1 LETVTLSQSN
11 IDAFKKEIPSTALTQ
26 TFKDAIEA
34 AQALGIDYIWIDSL
48 CIIQDKDS
56 DDWAVESAKM
66 SNVYGNSYLN
76 IAATSAPDGRYGLFQ
91 VGKEHRNTSFRAWT
105 SGKSKNRVSYHCV
118 PYYMYENS
126 MLNAPLMQRA
136 WVVQER
142 LLSSRTVHFTSTQVF
157 WECDRKMLCEAYPIR
172 MDEYLI
178 TREIGRLLKKPLLE
192 YRWESIVELY
202 SRCSLTFSPDKLP
215 AISGV
220 ADAMKISRKC
230 EYIAGLWADD
240 SFHLQLC
247 WSVLQADRLPK
258 PKYRAPSWSWAAV
271 DSPVVHELEDP
282 DDVMSVDSD
291 DLSDDSD
298 DVMSDVSDDV
308 ISEASIRMPPCVEI
322 CCFGTAAKSSE
333 YLEEASVLPL
343 VLKCKYL
350 WPIKQAA
357 IDGFKMRWFS
367 EWSSFDYLNQNM
379 EDLYLL
385 FIVGNPYRTYG
396 EIGCLIVEKTLIKQG
411 QYRRVGYVQY
421 DGFSTQELE
430 GYKEFRDKLRK
441 GKLEEQDLL
450 PPDSYIKDLR
460 NEKSQFVYQIE
471 LI

>member
-1 LETVTLSQSN
+1 LKTVTLSQSN
-11 IDAFKKEIPSTALTQ
+11 IDSFKKEIPSAALTQ
-26 TFKDAIEA
+26 TFKDAIEV

-91 VGKEHRNTSFRAWT
+91 VGKEHRNMSFRAWT
-105 SGKSKNRVSYHCV
+105 SGKSKNRASYHCV
-118 PYYMYENS
+118 PYNMYEKS
-126 MLNAPLMQRA
+126 MREAPLIQRA

-157 WECDRKMLCEAYPIR
+157 WECNRKTVCEAQRIQ
-172 MDEYLI
+172 MQEF
-178 TREIGRLLKKPLLE
+178 TTGRRDRFTKNSLLE
-192 YRWESIVELY
+192 YPWESIVELY
-202 SRCSLTFSPDKLP
+202 TSCSLTFSQDKLP

-220 ADAMKISRKC
+220 ADALKISKKC

-247 WSVLQADRLPK
+247 WSVSWSNRLPK

-271 DSPVVHELEDP
+271 DSPVTYRIDYTRPRLK
-282 DDVMSVDSD
+282 
-291 DLSDDSD
+291 
-298 DVMSDVSDDV
+298 
-308 ISEASIRMPPCVEI
+308 ANRPCVEI

-343 VLKCKYL
+343 VLKCRYL
-350 WPIKQAA
+350 WPIKQAD
-357 IDGFKMRWFS
+357 IGSFKLEWFS
-367 EWSSFDYLNQNM
+367 DASRFDYLNQNM
-379 EDLYLL
+379 EHLYLL
-385 FIVGNPYRTYG
+385 SIAGDTRQYTSTHY
-396 EIGCLIVEKTLIKQG
+396 LILEKTLIKQG
-411 QYRRVGYVQY
+411 QYRRVGFIQY
-421 DGFSTQELE
+421 NGAHTRELE
-430 GYKEFRDKLRK
+430 GFEEFCDKLEE
-441 GKLEEQDLL
+441 GKLEDQDLL

-460 NEKSQFVYQIE
+460 SEKSRFVYQIE